1 MLAACLAGCGA
12 GSPVTEAPAAPS
24 VLRSPPQAVT
34 FDEVARAIDRLY
46 RARPG
51 IRSFV
56 VRDVEYSPPTRDKV
70 LRVCRE
76 GGIELDRAAL
86 ESSRI
91 AGCAPLVFF
100 FYSYGRRRSAPES
113 VAVAQKL
120 YWYAARSIRG
130 PFDARAS
137 LSALLRSWGVE

>member
-1 MLAACLAGCGA
+1 
-12 GSPVTEAPAAPS
+12 
-24 VLRSPPQAVT
+24 VT
-34 FDEVARAIDRLY
+34 FGEVARAIDRLY

-56 VRDVEYSPPTRDKV
+56 VRDVEYSPATRDKV
-70 LRVCRE
+70 LQVCRE
-76 GGIELDRAAL
+76 GGIELDRVAL

-113 VAVAQKL
+113 VAVARKL
-120 YWYAARSIRG
+120 YWYAVRSIRG
-130 PFDARAS
+130 PFSARAS